1 MDTWMIL
8 LPVTA
13 VIFGIATQ
21 IINFEYFG
29 YDLKINSNFVASQMS
44 RLLICELFSFQDIDT
59 YCAVDRM
66 TEEFGHTLLRLPPY
80 HSAILNPIEEMWALC
95 KNYVAMNNTRQTLK
109 TVSILIFF
117 QLWDG

>member
-1 MDTWMIL
+1 MIL
-8 LPVTA
+8 LPVPA
-13 VIFGIATQ
+13 VIFGIARQ

-80 HSAILNPIEEMWALC
+80 HSAILNPIEEMWVLC

-109 TVSILIFF
+109 PVSIL
-117 QLWDG
+117 GAPCT

>member
-1 MDTWMIL
+1 
-8 LPVTA
+8 
-13 VIFGIATQ
+13 
-21 IINFEYFG
+21 
-29 YDLKINSNFVASQMS
+29 MS

-109 TVSILIFF
+109 TVSILIFSNCEMDNVSPPY
-117 QLWDG
+117 LLSLDMN